1 MDLSIIIGDWP
12 YDEEEDANNVRKVVG
27 VDGALKIQLRIRG
40 GLIQWEVEGRPDG
53 THPHEFPSVLDYCY
67 HRISRRRRRMSPDAG
82 PRRRNRV
89 LDADL
94 IEELGEEVFDYY
106 KRGRALF
113 LLGDYRRA
121 LGDALHNL
129 RVLRLIR
136 LHADDTNAVVNYDR
150 YRPGLLLDR
159 ARAEMLLD
167 LQAGDVRQAL
177 DALNRGIREIENFY
191 AEYEMQEELD
201 DSAERQVLVDLR
213 RSLREKH
220 NVPLNDDELLHS
232 LRVEQEIAIRRENYE
247 MAARLR
253 DKINSLQDKGSSGS
267 GPKPFERRA

>member
-12 YDEEEDANNVRKVVG
+12 YDEDEEANNVRKVVG
-27 VDGALKIQLRIRG
+27 VDGEMKVQVRIRS
-40 GLIQWEVEGRPDG
+40 GLIQWQIEGRPDG
-53 THPHEFPSVLDYCY
+53 THPHGFPSVLDYCY
-67 HRISRRRRRMSPDAG
+67 HHIAG
-82 PRRRNRV
+82 QHDDGD
-89 LDADL
+89 LEHQL

-106 KRGRALF
+106 KRGQALF

-121 LGDALHNL
+121 LADALHNL

-136 LHADDTNAVVNYDR
+136 RHADDSSAVLSYDR
-150 YRPGLLLDR
+150 YRPSLLLDR
-159 ARAEMLLD
+159 SRAEMLLN
-167 LQAGDVRQAL
+167 LQASDVRQAL
-177 DALNRGIREIENFY
+177 DALNRGIRDVEGFY
-191 AEYEMQEELD
+191 TEYEMQDELG
-201 DSAERQVLVDLR
+201 DSTERQVLVDLR

-253 DKINSLQDKGSSGS
+253 DKINALRDKGGS
-267 GPKPFERRA
+267 DRGPAPFDRRL